1 MNPFIKKQCQ
11 NMELSLTTFLQ
22 SCKVAALQDDGMI
35 SKEEEKLLK
44 RLEKASE
51 KFRAEIQKAM
61 ND

>member
-1 MNPFIKKQCQ
+1 MNPFIKKQCK

-51 KFRAEIQKAM
+51 KFRAEIQKVM